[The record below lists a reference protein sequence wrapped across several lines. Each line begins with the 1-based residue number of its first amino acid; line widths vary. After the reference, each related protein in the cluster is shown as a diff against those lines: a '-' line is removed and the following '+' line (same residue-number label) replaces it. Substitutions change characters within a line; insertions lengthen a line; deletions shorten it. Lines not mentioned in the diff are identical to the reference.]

1 MGIKENFTKALRE
14 LTGGGDKEA
23 DNKTLSEEDLEK
35 AVEAYSNQRMLEI
48 AQNVEEL
55 EKAVDAYGAAPQV
68 ARETTPRPNVGSILS
83 LDASVK
89 ANEAAATPRDPAP
102 AIVPSPVVSPVIAEP
117 VKEPAAVPA
126 APAIAEAS
134 KSVEIPPVIAE
145 PVKEPP
151 VEPAVQTSVEISK
164 SVDAP
169 PVIEE
174 PVKEPAVEPAA
185 QTIAETPKSADV
197 PPVIAEPVR
206 EPVAEPAVSK
216 TSETSE
222 RSGGFAGM
230 GGFRAANA
238 SAGTDRPA
246 GSYAAPSAFTGFN
259 QRNDTDDAN
268 EITIISRNTI
278 IDGNIRSFADMSI
291 NGDIRGDVETTKNIE
306 LNGKIVGNI
315 ICNNAFM
322 HRSQIQGG
330 IRMKGSLS
338 MKRDTLLIGDL
349 AATFAEINGKIK
361 GNIDVAGRADLKADA
376 VVFGDINASTIT
388 VEDGAVIQGRVDTV
402 SMTKDGGK
410 DLFPDIVVIGEG
422 Y

>member
-23 DNKTLSEEDLEK
+23 DSKSLSEEELEK

-55 EKAVDAYGAAPQV
+55 EKAVDAYGAGPQV
-68 ARETTPRPNVGSILS
+68 ARETTPRPNVGGSILS

-89 ANEAAATPRDPAP
+89 EGNVATPTDVSP
-102 AIVPSPVVSPVIAEP
+102 AITEP
-117 VKEPAAVPA
+117 VKELRAEPA

-134 KSVEIPPVIAE
+134 KNVDIPPAIAE
-145 PVKEPP
+145 PVTKP
-151 VEPAVQTSVEISK
+151 VAETSAQTSVDISK
-164 SVDAP
+164 SVDVP
-169 PVIEE
+169 PAITE
-174 PVKEPAVEPAA
+174 PVKELRAEPAA
-185 QTIAETPKSADV
+185 PAIAEVSKNIDI
-197 PPVIAEPVR
+197 PPAIAEPVTK
-206 EPVAEPAVSK
+206 PVAE
-216 TSETSE
+216 TSAQTSAETSG
-222 RSGGFAGM
+222 RSGGFVGT
-230 GGFRAANA
+230 GGFHAANEN
-238 SAGTDRPA
+238 AGAYRSV
-246 GSYAAPSAFTGFN
+246 GNVAAPTTFAGFS
-259 QRNDTDDAN
+259 QRSDTDDAN

-291 NGDIRGDVETTKNIE
+291 TGDIRGDVETTKNIE

-322 HRSQIQGG
+322 HRSQVQGG
-330 IRMKGSLS
+330 IRMKGNLS

-361 GNIDVAGRADLKADA
+361 GNIDVAGRADLKADS

-388 VEDGAVIQGRVDTV
+388 VEDGAVIQGRVDTM

-410 DLFPDIVVIGEG
+410 NLFPDIVVIGEG

>member
-23 DNKTLSEEDLEK
+23 DSKSLSEEELEK

-55 EKAVDAYGAAPQV
+55 EKAVDAYGAGPQV
-68 ARETTPRPNVGSILS
+68 ARETTPRPNVGGSILS

-89 ANEAAATPRDPAP
+89 EGNVATPTDVSP
-102 AIVPSPVVSPVIAEP
+102 AITEP
-117 VKEPAAVPA
+117 VKELRAEPA

-134 KSVEIPPVIAE
+134 KNVDIPPAIAE
-145 PVKEPP
+145 PVTK
-151 VEPAVQTSVEISK
+151 
-164 SVDAP
+164 
-169 PVIEE
+169 
-174 PVKEPAVEPAA
+174 
-185 QTIAETPKSADV
+185 
-197 PPVIAEPVR
+197 
-206 EPVAEPAVSK
+206 PVAE
-216 TSETSE
+216 TSAQTSAETSG
-222 RSGGFAGM
+222 RSGGFVGT
-230 GGFRAANA
+230 GGFHAANEN
-238 SAGTDRPA
+238 AGAYRSV
-246 GSYAAPSAFTGFN
+246 GNVAAPTTFAGFS
-259 QRNDTDDAN
+259 QRSDTDDAN

-291 NGDIRGDVETTKNIE
+291 TGDIRGDVETTKNIE

-322 HRSQIQGG
+322 HRSQVQGG
-330 IRMKGSLS
+330 IRMKGNLS

-361 GNIDVAGRADLKADA
+361 GNIDVAGRADLKADS

-388 VEDGAVIQGRVDTV
+388 VEDGAVIQGRVDTM

-410 DLFPDIVVIGEG
+410 NLFPDIVVIGEG